1 MENKEIQAF
10 AGINNEYVPFGNFI
24 IQKPDNK
31 EVKEKT
37 NFIGYDYM
45 IKFNVPYKNR
55 VTHPIKAGLLFK
67 DVCEQVGL
75 EAGNTS
81 FINSEYMILGNP
93 FTNNE
98 DCRTVLSNLA
108 QLAGGFAKIG
118 RDNKVYIKTLKN
130 ISNLLTAKYVNEM
143 TVKEFNLTMVK
154 ALSAERDNADEEI
167 DGNNY
172 FTDFSKNEQ
181 WGELNSLVL
190 RISGTEGENTT
201 LQDNESITN
210 NGLTE
215 LTIED
220 NYFLINQVER
230 EKVITPIWNTLKGIK
245 YLPFKTNYYG
255 YPYLDCGDIIYIQ
268 DTKDIGYI
276 SYVLNHTFKF
286 NGAFSG
292 TLDTPAMTRTQTAY
306 KNTFDL
312 KTKFKNAERKI
323 DKINGIIEDIIE
335 EQTETSQKLTQH
347 EQTIDGITDTVSN
360 IETKVETVESST
372 IYKVD
377 VMYALSSSATQKPTT
392 GWQKQAPSWQQGK
405 YMWQKTVTTYG
416 DGTIKETSA
425 TCISG
430 AKGADGQNG
439 INGTNGQDGQDGQD
453 GANGIGVQALEEQYY
468 LSTSNTTQTG
478 GSWKSTQDTWINNKY
493 VWTRNKI
500 TWTDGTTTYTT
511 PVLATGIN
519 KANEVAN
526 TAKNTADS
534 VNSNLTTNY
543 YTKTQT
549 NAQIETKADSITQSV
564 SKTYS
569 TKTETANAK
578 QEAINS
584 ANASTDEKLE
594 DYSTTSEMNSAITQK
609 ANEIMSILN
618 DIEDVTNTVE
628 GIKTIALGNCTKGEL
643 LELHI
648 YGNNTVF
655 DYLYPSND
663 LYPSNNL
670 YPYGDSRITI
680 NSEVHE
686 LGVTEVLRQNGE
698 VRDEFVLLD
707 GKAKVIRRIN
717 KDGTVKAT
725 ETTEE
730 LGELK
735 IPLQEGTNTITIK
748 NYTARLKARFAI
760 KNEYTEVFATRV
772 EMNSSITQTANE
784 IKSEVKKKVDEDEVC
799 STISQSA
806 EEILLKG
813 NRVLID
819 SDNFKLEKN
828 GNMTCSNATLTK
840 GTLKFY
846 DTHGKWVATQ
856 SVAYV
861 GNIGQEALHLQIL
874 ESNTP
879 SFLVSFEN
887 NPLPLIKASRISTN
901 ELANMSTSSGYTGVI
916 EIGSAA
922 KLSNLLVNTIQPSQS
937 TSPQINFTSD
947 IYTPKRVLG
956 SEFVNVSEKKLKE
969 NIYKLKGNSKNKTV
983 TRKATDIIKN
993 TDICEYNFKG
1003 TKHKQIGVII
1013 GENYNTPDEILSED
1027 KKGVDLY
1034 SMISVLYK
1042 AFQEQNEEMQSL
1054 KERLDKYEQ

>member
-75 EAGNTS
+75 EAGNTN

-130 ISNLLTAKYVNEM
+130 ISNLLTVKYVNAM

-154 ALSAERDNADEEI
+154 ALSAGRDNADEKI

-210 NGLTE
+210 KGLTE

-220 NYFLINQVER
+220 NYFLINQIER
-230 EKVITPIWNTLKGIK
+230 EKVITPIWNSLKGIK

-255 YPYLDCGDIIYIQ
+255 YPYLDCGDMIYIQ

-276 SYVLNHTFKF
+276 SYVFNHTFKF
-286 NGAFSG
+286 NGGFSG
-292 TLDTPAMTRTQTAY
+292 TLDTPAMTKTQTAY

-347 EQTIDGITDTVSN
+347 KQTID
-360 IETKVETVESST
+360 
-372 IYKVD
+372 
-377 VMYALSSSATQKPTT
+377 
-392 GWQKQAPSWQQGK
+392 
-405 YMWQKTVTTYG
+405 
-416 DGTIKETSA
+416 
-425 TCISG
+425 
-430 AKGADGQNG
+430 
-439 INGTNGQDGQDGQD
+439 
-453 GANGIGVQALEEQYY
+453 
-468 LSTSNTTQTG
+468 
-478 GSWKSTQDTWINNKY
+478 
-493 VWTRNKI
+493 
-500 TWTDGTTTYTT
+500 
-511 PVLATGIN
+511 
-519 KANEVAN
+519 
-526 TAKNTADS
+526 
-534 VNSNLTTNY
+534 
-543 YTKTQT
+543 
-549 NAQIETKADSITQSV
+549 
-564 SKTYS
+564 
-569 TKTETANAK
+569 
-578 QEAINS
+578 
-584 ANASTDEKLE
+584 
-594 DYSTTSEMNSAITQK
+594 AITNRVEQ
-609 ANEIMSILN
+609 
-618 DIEDVTNTVE
+618 IEDVTNTVE
-628 GIKTIALGNCTKGEL
+628 GIKTIALGNCMEGEL

-655 DYLYPSND
+655 DYLYPSDD
-663 LYPSNNL
+663 LYPSDNL
-670 YPYGDSRITI
+670 YPRGDSRIVVNDKI
-680 NSEVHE
+680 YE
-686 LGVTEVLRQNGE
+686 LGITDVLRQNGE

-784 IKSEVKKKVDEDEVC
+784 INMEVRKKVDENEV
-799 STISQSA
+799 ISKINQSA
-806 EEILLKG
+806 EAVGINANKIELSANDILNLLSG
-813 NRVLID
+813 NAINLGGKKITIK
-819 SDNFKLEKN
+819 SDNFNVDEK
-828 GNMTCSNATLTK
+828 GNMTCNK
-840 GTLKFY
+840 GTLKNVNIEGGDIKLYPTDNLKGIRIFRASSPD
-846 DTHGKWVATQ
+846 DTRYMT
-856 SVAYV
+856 YV
-861 GNIGQEALHLQIL
+861 VNGAIGCNDGENNAGITPSSIGVGLSTMYSDHITTPILNQTSL
-874 ESNTP
+874 ESQKKNFEKLQNGLNIINNT
-879 SFLVSFEN
+879 E
-887 NPLPLIKASRISTN
+887 
-901 ELANMSTSSGYTGVI
+901 
-916 EIGSAA
+916 
-922 KLSNLLVNTIQPSQS
+922 
-937 TSPQINFTSD
+937 
-947 IYTPKRVLG
+947 
-956 SEFVNVSEKKLKE
+956 
-969 NIYKLKGNSKNKTV
+969 IYKYNLKSQN
-983 TRKATDIIKN
+983 D
-993 TDICEYNFKG
+993 
-1003 TKHKQIGVII
+1003 
-1013 GENYNTPDEILSED
+1013 ED
-1027 KKGVDLY
+1027 KKHIGFVIGKDYKYSSEITAIDSEGKEVGVDTY
-1034 SMISVLYK
+1034 SMISVAYK
-1042 AFQEQNEEMQSL
+1042 AIQELTEKNKLLEKRVEEL
-1054 KERLDKYEQ
+1054 EAK

>member
-75 EAGNTS
+75 EAGNTN

-130 ISNLLTAKYVNEM
+130 ISNLLTVKYVNAM

-154 ALSAERDNADEEI
+154 ALSAGRDNADEKI

-210 NGLTE
+210 KGLTE

-220 NYFLINQVER
+220 NYFLINQIER
-230 EKVITPIWNTLKGIK
+230 EKVITPIWNSLKGIK

-255 YPYLDCGDIIYIQ
+255 YPYLDCGDMIYIQ

-276 SYVLNHTFKF
+276 SYVFNHTFKF
-286 NGAFSG
+286 NGGFSG
-292 TLDTPAMTRTQTAY
+292 TLDTPAMTKTQTAY

-347 EQTIDGITDTVSN
+347 KQTID
-360 IETKVETVESST
+360 
-372 IYKVD
+372 
-377 VMYALSSSATQKPTT
+377 
-392 GWQKQAPSWQQGK
+392 
-405 YMWQKTVTTYG
+405 
-416 DGTIKETSA
+416 
-425 TCISG
+425 
-430 AKGADGQNG
+430 
-439 INGTNGQDGQDGQD
+439 
-453 GANGIGVQALEEQYY
+453 
-468 LSTSNTTQTG
+468 
-478 GSWKSTQDTWINNKY
+478 
-493 VWTRNKI
+493 
-500 TWTDGTTTYTT
+500 
-511 PVLATGIN
+511 
-519 KANEVAN
+519 
-526 TAKNTADS
+526 
-534 VNSNLTTNY
+534 
-543 YTKTQT
+543 
-549 NAQIETKADSITQSV
+549 
-564 SKTYS
+564 
-569 TKTETANAK
+569 
-578 QEAINS
+578 
-584 ANASTDEKLE
+584 
-594 DYSTTSEMNSAITQK
+594 AITNRVEQ
-609 ANEIMSILN
+609 
-618 DIEDVTNTVE
+618 IEDVTNTVE
-628 GIKTIALGNCTKGEL
+628 GIKTIALGNCMEGEL

-655 DYLYPSND
+655 DYLYPSDD
-663 LYPSNNL
+663 LYPSDNL
-670 YPYGDSRITI
+670 YPRGDSRIVVNDKI
-680 NSEVHE
+680 YE
-686 LGVTEVLRQNGE
+686 LGITDVLRQNGE

-784 IKSEVKKKVDEDEVC
+784 INMEVRKKVDENEI
-799 STISQSA
+799 ISKINQSA
-806 EEILLKG
+806 EQ
-813 NRVLID
+813 VQID
-819 SDNFKLEKN
+819 
-828 GNMTCSNATLTK
+828 
-840 GTLKFY
+840 
-846 DTHGKWVATQ
+846 
-856 SVAYV
+856 
-861 GNIGQEALHLQIL
+861 
-874 ESNTP
+874 
-879 SFLVSFEN
+879 
-887 NPLPLIKASRISTN
+887 
-901 ELANMSTSSGYTGVI
+901 ANKI
-916 EIGSAA
+916 
-922 KLSNLLVNTIQPSQS
+922 
-937 TSPQINFTSD
+937 
-947 IYTPKRVLG
+947 
-956 SEFVNVSEKKLKE
+956 
-969 NIYKLKGNSKNKTV
+969 
-983 TRKATDIIKN
+983 
-993 TDICEYNFKG
+993 
-1003 TKHKQIGVII
+1003 
-1013 GENYNTPDEILSED
+1013 
-1027 KKGVDLY
+1027 
-1034 SMISVLYK
+1034 
-1042 AFQEQNEEMQSL
+1042 SL
-1054 KERLDKYEQ
+1054 KRKRN